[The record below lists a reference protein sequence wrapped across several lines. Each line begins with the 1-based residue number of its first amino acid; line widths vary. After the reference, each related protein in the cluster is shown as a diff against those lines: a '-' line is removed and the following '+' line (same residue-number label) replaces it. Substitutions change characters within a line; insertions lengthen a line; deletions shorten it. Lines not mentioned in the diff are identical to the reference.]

1 MYSSLSIEAF
11 RDAAGL
17 PEDYTVDGLLISG
30 TWDLY
35 ADTKHT
41 PLVKEALQKI
51 DPYHSITKFE
61 SLPLGHGYEIKSN
74 DKTYWYV
81 PVMGTAVT
89 SQYAHIASL
98 LGSQKNLLVGT
109 VGGLKKGIQ
118 PGDFIVPTYSKGNE
132 NALMYERERT
142 DMFFPSN
149 EDLSMKLRNRL
160 EDHTV
165 YKGITNTCE
174 VMFAETMEDVEE
186 WSYEGY
192 LGVEME
198 AALVFALSNKFG
210 IPSAALLYVAD
221 NLVEEVA
228 MHTKEYNLSKNVRDN
243 ARKVQYEQ
251 ALIELLEN

>member
-11 RDAAGL
+11 KKAAEL
-17 PEDYTVDGLLISG
+17 PQDYTVDGLLVSG

-41 PLVKEALQKI
+41 PLVKEALQNI
-51 DPYHSITKFE
+51 DPNHSITKLKQ
-61 SLPLGHGYEIKSN
+61 LPLGHGYEIRSN
-74 DKTYWYV
+74 GKNYWYV

-89 SQYAHIASL
+89 SQYAHLASL

-118 PGDFIVPTYSKGNE
+118 PGDFIIPTYSKGNE

-142 DMFFPSN
+142 DLFFPSH
-149 EDLSMKLRNRL
+149 ELLSNNLNDRL
-160 EDHTV
+160 IGNTV
-165 YKGITNTCE
+165 YRGITNTCE
-174 VMFAETMEDVEE
+174 VMFAETTEDIEE

-198 AALVFALSNKFG
+198 AALMFALSNKFG

-221 NLVEEVA
+221 NLVEEIV
-228 MHTKEYNLSKNVRDN
+228 MHSDEYEASKDIRNN

-251 ALIELLEN
+251 ALRELLEF

>member
-11 RDAAGL
+11 KKAAEL
-17 PEDYTVDGLLISG
+17 PEDYTVDGLLVSG

-41 PLVKEALQKI
+41 PLVKEALKKI
-51 DPYHSITKFE
+51 DPDHSIIKLKQ
-61 SLPLGHGYEIKSN
+61 LPLGHGYEIKSRE
-74 DKTYWYV
+74 KTYWYV

-98 LGSQKNLLVGT
+98 LGSKKNLLVGT
-109 VGGLKKGIQ
+109 VGGLKRGIQ
-118 PGDFIVPTYSKGNE
+118 PGDFIIPTYSKGNE

-142 DMFFPSN
+142 DLFFPSH
-149 EDLSMKLRNRL
+149 EELSESLNARL
-160 EDHTV
+160 EGSAV
-165 YKGITNTCE
+165 YRGITNTCE
-174 VMFAETMEDVEE
+174 VMFAETLEDVEE

-198 AALVFALSNKFG
+198 AALMFALSNSFG

-221 NLVEEVA
+221 NLVEEIA
-228 MHTKEYNLSKNVRDN
+228 MHTDEYALSRDVRDK

-251 ALIELLEN
+251 ALRELLEF

>member
-1 MYSSLSIEAF
+1 LYSSLSIEAF
-11 RDAAGL
+11 RKAAGL

-41 PLVKEALQKI
+41 PLVKEALQRI
-51 DPYHSITKFE
+51 DPNYSIVKLE
-61 SLPLGHGYEIKSN
+61 PLPLGHGYEIKSSG
-74 DKTYWYV
+74 KTYWYV
-81 PVMGTAVT
+81 PVMGAAVT
-89 SQYAHIASL
+89 SQYAHLASL
-98 LGSQKNLLVGT
+98 LGSKKNLLIGT
-109 VGGLKKGIQ
+109 VGGLKRGIQ
-118 PGDFIVPTYSKGNE
+118 PGDFIIPTYSKGNE

-142 DMFFPSN
+142 DLFFPSH
-149 EDLSMKLRNRL
+149 EDLSESLNTRL
-160 EDHTV
+160 EGKAV
-165 YKGITNTCE
+165 YRGITNTCE

-198 AALVFALSNKFG
+198 AALMFALSNSFG

-221 NLVEEVA
+221 NLVEEIA
-228 MHTKEYNLSKNVRDN
+228 MHTDEYESSRNIRDN

-251 ALIELLEN
+251 ALRELLES